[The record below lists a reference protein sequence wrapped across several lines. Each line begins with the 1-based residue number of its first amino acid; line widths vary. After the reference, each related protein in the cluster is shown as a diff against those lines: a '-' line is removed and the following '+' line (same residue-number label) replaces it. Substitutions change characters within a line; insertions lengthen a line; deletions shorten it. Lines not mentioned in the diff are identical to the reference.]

1 MSQDVGLTPEY
12 SPPSFLAGS
21 NQTSQSFYRTLNV
34 EPNAS
39 KMMIREAYLR
49 LKSMYQS
56 GNDALYGLDSAGE
69 VKDQL
74 ARIDEAFNTLN
85 DDSKRY
91 AYDVK
96 VREGVLSFNS
106 GYQSFSETIQTNRS
120 TLRVIKTKALKATAP
135 EVQAKVAELL
145 KESDL
150 GDGVTLQRLRE
161 LCEVSEAEMQD
172 RTKISL
178 EYIRSIES
186 NRFER
191 LPQAVYVKGFI
202 RSYLR
207 YLGVKDEEAII
218 QAFAAR
224 LSAWQQGSK

>member
-1 MSQDVGLTPEY
+1 M
-12 SPPSFLAGS
+12 
-21 NQTSQSFYRTLNV
+21 
-34 EPNAS
+34 
-39 KMMIREAYLR
+39 
-49 LKSMYQS
+49 
-56 GNDALYGLDSAGE
+56 
-69 VKDQL
+69 
-74 ARIDEAFNTLN
+74 
-85 DDSKRY
+85 
-91 AYDVK
+91 
-96 VREGVLSFNS
+96 
-106 GYQSFSETIQTNRS
+106 
-120 TLRVIKTKALKATAP
+120 
-135 EVQAKVAELL
+135 AELL